1 MTFIVKAMVIVKG
14 SIEFTKLLIKNN
26 FRRKKIVQRAF
37 FAAGR
42 QNYFFAK
49 KKGNPQTLTYI
60 YTSNLLIH
68 TIWITLESNIY
79 FLVFLK
85 FHVKTLKKWQK

>member
-1 MTFIVKAMVIVKG
+1 MVFVKG
-14 SIEFTKLLIKNN
+14 SIEFTKLLIKIILEE
-26 FRRKKIVQRAF
+26 RKSCK
-37 FAAGR
+37 GR
-42 QNYFFAK
+42 SLQLVGKYYVFVK

-60 YTSNLLIH
+60 YTSNLLVH
-68 TIWITLESNIY
+68 TIWITLESNVY